1 MVAAQLPGVTF
12 HLDSGAITDS
22 AFRLRTFGF
31 RQGASDGPAGSGIA
45 IFRPAGSLAW
55 IHLENGEP
63 RPHSIELADFDGD
76 GRRDIFYHAGQDDQF
91 QTTVLLNR
99 MTSKGFAVAN
109 FIEAHRDDRAYDA
122 ILDFDGDGTPELL
135 VPQPVAIDDSE
146 DAPGCTEGLSI
157 PAIRDS
163 VRAEY
168 RRLAGRFDSLN
179 FRYGMESYPEINL
192 ALLDSIRIISLATP
206 ERRVTQRH
214 RRHLDW
220 RIGILRQMRASSP
233 PECQRRLDDLIAY
246 LTSPP

>member
-31 RQGASDGPAGSGIA
+31 QATKGDWPVGSGIA
-45 IFRPAGSLAW
+45 VFTPAGALAW
-55 IHLENGEP
+55 IHLVNGEP
-63 RPHSIELADFDGD
+63 RPHSIGLADFDGD
-76 GRRDIFYHAGQDDQF
+76 GRRDIVYHAGQDEQF
-91 QTTVLLNR
+91 QTTVILNR
-99 MTSKGFAVAN
+99 MTRDTFALTN
-109 FIEAHRDDRAYDA
+109 FAEAHRDDHAYDA

-146 DAPGCTEGLSI
+146 DAPGCTEGLSV
-157 PAIRDS
+157 PELRDS

-168 RRLAGRFDSLN
+168 RRLAGRFGSLN

-192 ALLDSIRIISLATP
+192 ALLDSIRILSLATP
-206 ERRVTQRH
+206 DRRVTQRH

-220 RIGILRQMRASSP
+220 RIGILRQMRSAGP
-233 PECQRRLDDLIAY
+233 PECYRRFDDLIAY